1 MTCRKRH
8 PARWAIGAL
17 AALCVV
23 MLLTG
28 CSAPQESDQIQGAGN
43 FDGYGVLYTGE
54 TPMDLLIL
62 GSDVIAR
69 VRFESVKQVVEPYN
83 WYRVNPPFDVYVA
96 ALEFKF
102 EVLEYLKGSGGEELQ
117 AVAYDAD
124 DAFETR
130 AGASGVDLLTLRE
143 QRWDNREAIVFLFK
157 SRALTST
164 ATNADRYAM
173 GAAKAQEED
182 GFTVASRWAKRWLPD
197 AAAQTNEDDG
207 ARGTSGS
214 EQRFLLEAPPAQAS
228 GATRSAQPSTI
239 TLSGL
244 KTRIATLEAEIALG
258 DGTPEYRECVT
269 EKYAWPLT
277 LQRFKDRLEARGRTF
292 AKQFDEEIASG
303 LAAGTPVYFGGD
315 YLILSN
321 ESKQTAPA
329 NSDKLVVT
337 SGQDADLFAK
347 GWPLT
352 AETARPLPTGTYR
365 FYWAEQSFI
374 DALCDAMPDLHRTHR
389 EVVVTVTPPPNT
401 LHEAFFDPVT
411 LASGVGADS
420 SNGVLNPAS
429 FTVDGTSTSI
439 TGLKWESGSVV
450 LTLSAYA
457 SLSGHKLDFIELDG
471 SVALS
476 LPASSATEDP
486 NASTLTWSVPN
497 QPWHNADMLMLRI
510 SPPTPEPTPTP
521 APTPT
526 PEPTATPAP
535 TSTPRPASAVTV
547 TLNPRVTTY
556 VTYTDITVA
565 WTDSPSCQGSYFV
578 AVFDS
583 SASAVRILGFH
594 SAPATTTLTADLG
607 LNWDTVPNFDWTVGV
622 RCDPSDYS
630 INSWMVGEVA
640 LQSGLPTT
648 P

>member
-411 LASGVGADS
+411 IGTGVGVDT

-439 TGLKWESGSVV
+439 TGLKWESGSVTV
-450 LTLSAYA
+450 TLSPYV
-457 SLSGHKLDFIELDG
+457 SLSGHTLDFIELDG
-471 SVALS
+471 SVSLS
-476 LPASSATEDP
+476 LPASSATEDSS
-486 NASTLTWSVPN
+486 AGTLSWSVSD
-497 QPWHNADMLMLRI
+497 QPWHNADLLMLRI

-535 TSTPRPASAVTV
+535 TSTPGPASAVTV

-583 SASAVRILGFH
+583 SASAIRILGFH

>member
-411 LASGVGADS
+411 IGTGVGVDS

-450 LTLSAYA
+450 LSLSPYS

-471 SVALS
+471 SVGLS
-476 LPASSATEDP
+476 LDASSVTEDS
-486 NASTLTWSVPN
+486 AARTLSWSVPD
-497 QPWHNADMLMLRI
+497 QPWHNDDLLMLRI
-510 SPPTPEPTPTP
+510 AASTTPEPTATPEPTPTP
-521 APTPT
+521 TSTPQPTPT
-526 PEPTATPAP
+526 PQQ
-535 TSTPRPASAVTV
+535 TSSVSVSLSPRDDPYITQ
-547 TLNPRVTTY
+547 
-556 VTYTDITVA
+556 TDITVS
-565 WTDSPSCQGSYFV
+565 WSDSAPCQGNYFV
-578 AVFDS
+578 GVSDS
-583 SASAVRILGFH
+583 QGYLIRLLGSH
-594 SAPATTTLTADLG
+594 PAPATTAIDADLS
-607 LNWDTVPNFDWTVGV
+607 LPWDNVSNYSWTVSV
-622 RCDPSDYS
+622 RCDPSDS
-630 INSWMVGEVA
+630 SSDWWMLGEVP
-640 LQSGLPTT
+640 LQSGLPSS